1 VSKGSEG
8 GVNLLELKP
17 LRNVESA
24 PNADGTVVL
33 IVPKFQGRFVS
44 RWIMP
49 VLAKPYIRLKLD
61 AHGSYFWNEC
71 DGRSTVREIA
81 GKMSEHF
88 GEGIEPMLD
97 RIGAFMRRL
106 DESKFI
112 RLDGSRGPVE
122 IGMKRE

>member
-1 VSKGSEG
+1 MKKDSDGT
-8 GVNLLELKP
+8 VNLLELKP
-17 LRNVESA
+17 ARNVQSSM
-24 PNADGTVVL
+24 NTDGTVVL

-49 VLAKPYIRLKLD
+49 YLAKPHIQLKLD
-61 AHGSYFWNEC
+61 AHGTFFWNAC
-71 DGRSTVREIA
+71 DGNTSVRDIA

-88 GEGIEPMLD
+88 SEEVGPTLD

-112 RLDGSRGPVE
+112 LIDGP
-122 IGMKRE
+122 RESTDRWYVK